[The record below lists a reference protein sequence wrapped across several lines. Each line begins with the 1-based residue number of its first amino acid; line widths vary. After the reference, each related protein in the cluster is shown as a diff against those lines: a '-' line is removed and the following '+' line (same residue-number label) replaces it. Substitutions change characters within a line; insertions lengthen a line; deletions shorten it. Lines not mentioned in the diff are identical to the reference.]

1 MELGVAVGG
10 QLTFAKQLQWLRRVF
25 FGDPARRFAW
35 ASLVLLIVLA
45 SARTSDYF
53 SQWRYYQ
60 REYRKLIQGR
70 ANAAALKSRAESGV
84 RQIWIP
90 ERGVV
95 DRCETCHAAL
105 AEVSLSE
112 VTRQPFRPHP
122 PMPHSLSEFGC
133 VICHHGQ
140 GAATTVEEA
149 HYSTKAWEQ
158 PILPARYLEASCGQ
172 CHMDVL
178 EGTPQLNLGRR
189 LLSRYGCV
197 HCHSVTQPDGSQMT
211 PEDEPPSLLH
221 IAEKTTR
228 EWIFA
233 WVKDPQAYS
242 ATATMPNFRFNDQ
255 QAADIASFLMAQSTP
270 SENSRADLGRN
281 QFLAQPAAD
290 AQASAS
296 LYGTL
301 FCASCHAIQNQAGN
315 LVGGDLAPELSKAGS
330 KVNPEWLVRWLKNPQ
345 GYDPKTRMPRYRFDD
360 KQIALLS
367 SFLLDK
373 KDSDFLANVHL
384 PPVDQESVARG
395 KRLVTDY
402 GCAACHQIN
411 GVNPPQNFAPDLS
424 RIGSKPLFQVG
435 FPRGMPETLP
445 DYISGKIHDPRAFG
459 PALKMPKFTLA
470 EPQIEA
476 LTTALLAQTDRAV
489 TMPPELVRFTPHPKY
504 RPGGEAGR
512 LMDEL
517 RCQSCH
523 VINGTGGDMAP
534 DLTWEGSAVQREWM
548 YSFMKNPNTL
558 RPSLIRRM
566 PKFNLRDPEIKTI
579 SDYILSSYQASG
591 FDSKALDV
599 HALDTAAVERGKEL
613 FYTKYACQS
622 CHIVDYKKD
631 KGYVGPALA
640 GVGER
645 LTPVWIYKWLK
656 DPNRLVPGTQMPNPN
671 VTDEEARDLTA
682 FLMRQKER
690 PGVGAK

>member
-1 MELGVAVGG
+1 MALGG
-10 QLTFAKQLQWLRRVF
+10 QLTFTKQWQWLRRFF

-35 ASLVLLIVLA
+35 ASLVLLVVLA
-45 SARTSDYF
+45 SARTTDYF
-53 SQWRYYQ
+53 NQWRYYQ
-60 REYRKLIQGR
+60 REYGKLIRGR
-70 ANAAALKSRAESGV
+70 PNAAALKSRMENDL

-95 DRCETCHAAL
+95 DRCETCHVAL
-105 AEVSLSE
+105 TEASLAD

-122 PMPHSLSEFGC
+122 PIPHSLTEFGC

-149 HYSTKAWEQ
+149 HFSTKAWEQ
-158 PILPARYLEASCGQ
+158 PILPARYLESSCGQ

-178 EGTPQLNLGRR
+178 EGTPHLNLGRQ

-197 HCHSVTQPDGSQMT
+197 HCHSVTQPDGSLMT
-211 PEDEPPSLLH
+211 PADEPPSLLH

-255 QAADIASFLMAQSTP
+255 QAADIASFLIAQSTA
-270 SENSRADLGRN
+270 SENSRADLGGNR
-281 QFLAQPAAD
+281 PAAPSRTD

-301 FCASCHAIQNQAGN
+301 FCASCHATQNPAGN

-330 KVNPEWLVRWLKNPQ
+330 KVNPEWLIRWLKNPQ

-367 SFLLDK
+367 RFLLSK
-373 KDSDFLANVHL
+373 KDSDLLANAH
-384 PPVDQESVARG
+384 PSPADQESVARG
-395 KRLVTDY
+395 KRLVADY

-435 FPRGMPETLP
+435 FLQGMPETLP

-504 RPGGEAGR
+504 HPGGEAGR
-512 LMDEL
+512 LMEEL
-517 RCQSCH
+517 RCLSCH
-523 VINGTGGDMAP
+523 SINGSGGDMAP
-534 DLTWEGSAVQREWM
+534 DLTWEGSAVQRPWLDD
-548 YSFMKNPNTL
+548 FMRNPNTL
-558 RPSLIRRM
+558 RPALIRRM
-566 PKFNLRDPEIKTI
+566 PKFNLSPAEIKTV
-579 SDYILSSYQASG
+579 SDYIVSAYQAPG
-591 FDSKALDV
+591 FDSRALDI
-599 HALDTAAVERGKEL
+599 HTLNADAAARGKEL
-613 FYTKYACQS
+613 FYSKYACQS
-622 CHIVDYKKD
+622 CHIADYKKD
-631 KGYVGPALA
+631 KGYVGPPLTGA
-640 GVGER
+640 GNR
-645 LTPVWIYKWLK
+645 RPAIWLYNWLK
-656 DPNRLVPGTQMPNPN
+656 KPQAVVPGTLMPNAN
-671 VTDEEARDLTA
+671 LSNDEARDLTA
-682 FLMRQKER
+682 FLMTLKAREN
-690 PGVGAK
+690 GSAK